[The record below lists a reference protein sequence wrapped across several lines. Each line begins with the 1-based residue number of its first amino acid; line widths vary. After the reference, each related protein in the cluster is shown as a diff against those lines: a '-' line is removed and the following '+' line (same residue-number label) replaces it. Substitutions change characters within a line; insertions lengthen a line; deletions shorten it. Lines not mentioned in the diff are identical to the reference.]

1 MRLVFVFTL
10 LAASF
15 VCSTG
20 SVGAKSAAE
29 QPDISRSGSD
39 FLDVCSSVD
48 SEQKRDLVRIHNDA
62 TCLGWVEGFRDG
74 FTVHDELLGVPEKDR
89 MVCMPR
95 TVTTVTTVQ
104 IIRIIKKYI
113 ADNPD
118 KAHRATRY
126 VASIALA
133 RAFSCKSGK

>member
-1 MRLVFVFTL
+1 MRLL
-10 LAASF
+10 SNLAFLALCF
-15 VCSTG
+15 VCSSG
-20 SVGAKSAAE
+20 SVGSKSTAE
-29 QPDISRSGSD
+29 QADISRSGSD
-39 FLDVCSSVD
+39 FLELCSGID
-48 SEQKRDLVRIHNDA
+48 TERKADPVRIHDDA

-74 FTVHDELLGVPEKDR
+74 FTVHDELLGVPERDR

-95 TVTTVTTVQ
+95 GVTTVQ
-104 IIRIIKKYI
+104 IVRVIKKYV

-133 RAFSCKSGK
+133 RAFPCKAGK

>member
-1 MRLVFVFTL
+1 MRLVSVFTL

-20 SVGAKSAAE
+20 GVGSKSATE

-62 TCLGWVEGFRDG
+62 TCLGWVEGFGNG
-74 FTVHDELLGVPEKDR
+74 FTVHDELLSIPQRDR
-89 MVCMPR
+89 MICMPAK
-95 TVTTVTTVQ
+95 VTTIQ
-104 IIRIIKKYI
+104 IVRVMKKYV

-118 KAHRATRY
+118 KAHRATRFI
-126 VASIALA
+126 ASVALA
-133 RAFSCKSGK
+133 RAFPCKAGK

>member
-1 MRLVFVFTL
+1 MRLLSVRTL
-10 LAASF
+10 IAVCV
-15 VCSTG
+15 VCSSA
-20 SVGAKSAAE
+20 SVGSKSAAE

-39 FLDVCSSVD
+39 FLEFCSGID
-48 SEQKRDLVRIHNDA
+48 GEQKGDVAVRIHNLA

-74 FTVHDELLGVPEKDR
+74 FTVHDELIGVPEKDR

-95 TVTTVTTVQ
+95 TVTTVTTVL

-133 RAFSCKSGK
+133 R